1 MARVQITVRA
11 LADLERLFDFLAEHN
26 PKLARERMLSVRR
39 AFELLAD
46 HPLLGRQ
53 AEDGRRELILSRGR
67 FGYVAKYRWVP
78 AEDMNVASFARNRL
92 FSSSGSAFPC
102 GFDSHR
108 PRHFSLSGMSPRCP
122 WIRISLAPPDSG
134 ARPAMMSA
142 HVRRRPGPGCNAP
155 AGG

>member
-11 LADLERLFDFLAEHN
+11 LADLERLFDFLAEQN

-39 AFELLAD
+39 ALELLAD

-78 AEDMNVASFARNRL
+78 AEDVIL
-92 FSSSGSAFPC
+92 ILTV
-102 GFDSHR
+102 
-108 PRHFSLSGMSPRCP
+108 RHQLE
-122 WIRISLAPPDSG
+122 
-134 ARPAMMSA
+134 
-142 HVRRRPGPGCNAP
+142 
-155 AGG
+155 AGYKEE

>member
-11 LADLERLFDFLAEHN
+11 LADLERLFDFLADNN

-53 AEDGRRELILSRGR
+53 AEDGRRELILARGR

-78 AEDMNVASFARNRL
+78 AEDVVLILAV
-92 FSSSGSAFPC
+92 
-102 GFDSHR
+102 
-108 PRHFSLSGMSPRCP
+108 RHQLE
-122 WIRISLAPPDSG
+122 
-134 ARPAMMSA
+134 
-142 HVRRRPGPGCNAP
+142 
-155 AGG
+155 AGYKEE

>member
-1 MARVQITVRA
+1 LARVQITTRA

-53 AEDGRRELILSRGR
+53 AEDGRCELVLSRGR

-78 AEDMNVASFARNRL
+78 AEDVVLILAV
-92 FSSSGSAFPC
+92 
-102 GFDSHR
+102 
-108 PRHFSLSGMSPRCP
+108 RHQLE
-122 WIRISLAPPDSG
+122 
-134 ARPAMMSA
+134 
-142 HVRRRPGPGCNAP
+142 
-155 AGG
+155 AGYKEE